1 MAKSVDPGH
10 PDRVPLS
17 RERVIRGALEVADA
31 GGIGSL
37 TIRSLARELGVKPMS
52 VYHHV
57 ANKEQILDGIVD
69 LVFSEIELPS
79 PGDDWRLQMRRR
91 AISARAVLK
100 RHPWAIGLL
109 QSRTIPG
116 PAALRHHDAVIG
128 TLRTAG
134 FSVEMTAH
142 AYALLDSYMYG
153 FAIQEA
159 ALPFKGLESV
169 TEVTAPL
176 PNPVPADQY
185 PHLIELA
192 TQHLLRPTYRFGD
205 EFEPGLTV
213 ILDAL
218 SQSIPGD
225 ISATP

>member
-1 MAKSVDPGH
+1 MLESGGARVPE
-10 PDRVPLS
+10 RVPLS
-17 RERVIRGALEVADA
+17 RERVLQGALDLADV

-52 VYHHV
+52 VYYHV

-69 LVFSEIELPS
+69 LVFGEIELPS
-79 PGDDWRLQMRRR
+79 PHGVWRAEMRRR

-100 RHPWAIGLL
+100 RHPWVMGLL
-109 QSRTIPG
+109 PSRTIPG

-128 TLRTAG
+128 TLRAAG

-159 ALPFKGLESV
+159 SLPFKGLESV
-169 TEVTAPL
+169 AEVTAPL
-176 PNPVPADQY
+176 PHPVPADEY
-185 PHLIELA
+185 PHLIEMA
-192 TQHLLRPTYRFGD
+192 TQHILQPTYIFGD
-205 EFEPGLTV
+205 EFELGLTV
-213 ILDAL
+213 ILDGL
-218 SQSIPGD
+218 SQSITADGGG
-225 ISATP
+225 TL

>member
-176 PNPVPADQY
+176 PHPVPADQY

-192 TQHLLRPTYRFGD
+192 TQHILRPTYRFGD

>member
-1 MAKSVDPGH
+1 MLESGGA
-10 PDRVPLS
+10 RVPLS
-17 RERVIRGALEVADA
+17 RERVLQGALDLADV

-52 VYHHV
+52 VYYHV

-69 LVFSEIELPS
+69 LVFGEIELPS
-79 PGDDWRLQMRRR
+79 PQGVWRAEMRRR

-100 RHPWAIGLL
+100 RHPWVMGLL
-109 QSRTIPG
+109 PSRTIPG

-128 TLRTAG
+128 TLRAAG

-153 FAIQEA
+153 FATQEA
-159 ALPFKGLESV
+159 SLPFKGLESV
-169 TEVTAPL
+169 AEVTAPL
-176 PNPVPADQY
+176 PHPVPADEY
-185 PHLIELA
+185 PHLIEMA
-192 TQHLLRPTYRFGD
+192 TQHILQPTYLFGD
-205 EFEPGLTV
+205 EFELGLTV

-218 SQSIPGD
+218 SQSITADGVGT
-225 ISATP
+225 S